1 MPKISIDEIETT
13 AKTALIKHG
22 ADDAIAK
29 NFARAVAQAEG
40 LGNRICGLDY
50 LESYCVQLQSSRVRG
65 DVSPTVSQPNPGVVH
80 VDATRVAHC
89 DEVVGRARGA
99 RRRGDARGNAGATVR
114 ASLLLSA
121 CGGAGGRGGEV
132 HEESLLGGPELVGEN
147 IPPPRLLRGEV
158 RLLRR
163 VA

>member
-29 NFARAVAQAEG
+29 NFARAVVQAEG

-65 DVSPTVSQPNPGVVH
+65 DVSPMVSQPNPGVVH
-80 VDATRVAHC
+80 VDAKFGFAQPDFAAELLGDRACAYMYVFGLFYPANCRAWYNWSWGYKCLAHRSRP
-89 DEVVGRARGA
+89 GGKARTLGTNLIA
-99 RRRGDARGNAGATVR
+99 FSVPD
-114 ASLLLSA
+114 
-121 CGGAGGRGGEV
+121 GRGG
-132 HEESLLGGPELVGEN
+132 
-147 IPPPRLLRGEV
+147 
-158 RLLRR
+158 
-163 VA
+163 VALQFDQ